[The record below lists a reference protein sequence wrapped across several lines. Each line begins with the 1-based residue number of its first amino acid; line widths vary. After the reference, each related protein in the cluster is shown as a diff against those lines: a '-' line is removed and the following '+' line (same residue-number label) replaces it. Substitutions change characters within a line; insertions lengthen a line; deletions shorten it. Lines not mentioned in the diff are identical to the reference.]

1 MDNEAEK
8 QIAVSIGYY
17 TLCKVM
23 IEHAERQG
31 DTEWL
36 RSPAS
41 SLYRDFMAAF
51 EEYYDVM
58 FIVDW
63 DKLSKDIYIKQ
74 RQQTVI
80 QMLEN
85 GERVTIPIIA
95 KKLDISNLSAK
106 SIINNITNLVP
117 IYEEGNGEFKLLRR

>member
-41 SLYRDFMAAF
+41 SLYRDFIAAF
-51 EEYYDVM
+51 EEYYDVI
-58 FIVDW
+58 FIGDW

-74 RQQTVI
+74 RQHTVI

-95 KKLDISNLSAK
+95 KKLDISNSSAK
-106 SIINNITNLVP
+106 FIINNITNLVP